1 MIQRMLTSALC
12 AGLAAGL
19 LAAVLHFALVQNL
32 ILLGERYE
40 SGQTVHFGTA
50 AAPAP
55 EVGHDHT
62 TPAAAAADHDH
73 GAPISTLRRNSLTA
87 LFTVLLYTGY
97 GLLLVASFALAEI
110 FGTRITAREG
120 LLWGGAGFV
129 AFQLAPA
136 MGLAPELPGTPGA
149 DLVLRQIW
157 WLGTVAATATGI
169 AVLAY
174 GRGISVTVLAVALLA
189 APHVIGAPQPDQFA
203 GVAPPELAA
212 AFAARVLGTALAAWL
227 MLGTVAGH
235 LWAARPA

>member
-1 MIQRMLTSALC
+1 
-12 AGLAAGL
+12 
-19 LAAVLHFALVQNL
+19 
-32 ILLGERYE
+32 
-40 SGQTVHFGTA
+40 
-50 AAPAP
+50 
-55 EVGHDHT
+55 
-62 TPAAAAADHDH
+62 
-73 GAPISTLRRNSLTA
+73 
-87 LFTVLLYTGY
+87 
-97 GLLLVASFALAEI
+97 
-110 FGTRITAREG
+110 
-120 LLWGGAGFV
+120 
-129 AFQLAPA
+129 

-169 AVLAY
+169 ALLAY

>member
-19 LAAVLHFALVQNL
+19 LAAVLNFALVQNL

-40 SGQTVHFGTA
+40 SGQIVHLGTA
-50 AAPAP
+50 AAPVP

-62 TPAAAAADHDH
+62 TPAAAATAHDH
-73 GAPISTLRRNSLTA
+73 GTPATPLRRNSLTA
-87 LFTVLLYTGY
+87 LFAVLLYTGY
-97 GLLLVASFALAEI
+97 GLLLVAGFALAEH
-110 FGTRITAREG
+110 FGARITARDG
-120 LLWGGAGFV
+120 VLWGGAGFV
-129 AFQLAPA
+129 AFQLAPGL
-136 MGLAPELPGTPGA
+136 GLAPELPGTPGA

-174 GRGISVTVLAVALLA
+174 GRGISVAVLAVALLA
-189 APHVIGAPQPDQFA
+189 APHLIGAPQTEQFA

-212 AFAARVLGTALAAWL
+212 AFAARVLGASLAAWL
-227 MLGTVAGH
+227 LLGRVAGH
-235 LWAARPA
+235 FWTQGTP